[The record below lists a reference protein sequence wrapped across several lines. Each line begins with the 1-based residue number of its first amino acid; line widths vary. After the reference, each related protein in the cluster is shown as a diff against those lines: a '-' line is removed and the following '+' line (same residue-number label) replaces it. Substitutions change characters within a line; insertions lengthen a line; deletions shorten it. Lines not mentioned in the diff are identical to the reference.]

1 MIKWRRRN
9 IYWTRCRP
17 RENAWN
23 SVEIIMAFLIV
34 AEWVGFFSDLCF
46 CVSRFFFLPQ
56 MLQSLYDMDDVSRGK
71 NRQKTKA
78 GKKIDEYWYILL
90 YKTIMRTMQ
99 CCLNGEHAKRFGNRR
114 EDNKKRKKN
123 EEKLKAFYLHNR
135 LFVFFF
141 FFNGYPCY
149 FYMHV
154 FFDPFHCIG
163 ASLLAATF
171 VLCVC
176 VFFFCCSARFFWIS
190 VGLLLK
196 KQINLAAPNFF
207 FFL

>member
-56 MLQSLYDMDDVSRGK
+56 MLQSLYDMSDVSRRK

-78 GKKIDEYWYILL
+78 GKKIDENWYILL

-114 EDNKKRKKN
+114 EDNKKRKKKRGKI
-123 EEKLKAFYLHNR
+123 ESILPSQPFVRFFLLFQR
-135 LFVFFF
+135 LSMLFL
-141 FFNGYPCY
+141 YA
-149 FYMHV
+149 
-154 FFDPFHCIG
+154 CILRSF
-163 ASLLAATF
+163 SLYWSLFTRGNIR
-171 VLCVC
+171 VVC
-176 VFFFCCSARFFWIS
+176 VFFFVA
-190 VGLLLK
+190 LLVS
-196 KQINLAAPNFF
+196 FV
-207 FFL
+207 